1 LGSIATGLPKDLVQ
15 RLVEA
20 EREPI
25 RQLEARKQNEEAKL
39 KLAQDVSSKVADMS
53 SSVKDLTR
61 FRSFRDLVPVNARPE
76 LMDVAVDKN
85 VAEPGS
91 YQIEIL
97 QLAGRSSMMSNA
109 FPDPDETEVGAG
121 YFSYT
126 LPNGD
131 EKEIYIDPE
140 NSTLNGIAKLINSQ
154 KDLDLTAIVVDDGAS
169 DKSDPDE
176 SRWRLIVSHNKPGEA
191 NDAEF
196 PSFYFVGGDEDFY
209 LDKERIAQ
217 NSVVKVNGFEVE
229 FEGNKI
235 TTLLPG
241 VSIDL
246 KDAAPGKEFTLKIQ
260 EDTKSI
266 RGKVEAM
273 VEKLNAVLGFI
284 QNQNRLDKD
293 SNTANSLGGDITL
306 QTLEY
311 KMRQLVQTPMATE
324 YGNVRMADIG
334 VQFNRSG
341 MLELNGDKLERM
353 LNENFGAVSQ
363 FFVGL
368 EDGGDG
374 FANQVDQIARNL
386 TRQEG
391 VVQSRVAGIQRR
403 IRDIDRQIENKERQI
418 ATTEQQLKEKF
429 SKLESTMAKLK
440 AQQASVAGALGGG
453 GGLLPGIG

>member
-1 LGSIATGLPKDLVQ
+1 
-15 RLVEA
+15 
-20 EREPI
+20 
-25 RQLEARKQNEEAKL
+25 
-39 KLAQDVSSKVADMS
+39 MS
-53 SSVKDLTR
+53 SAVKDLTR
-61 FRSFRDLVPVNARPE
+61 YRSFRDLTAVNARPE

-85 VAEPGS
+85 TAEPGS
-91 YQIEIL
+91 YQIEIK
-97 QLAGRSSMMSNA
+97 QLAGRSSMMSSP
-109 FPDPDETEVGAG
+109 FPDPDESEAGSG

-131 EKEIYIDPE
+131 EKEVYIDPA

-154 KDLDLTAIVVDDGAS
+154 KDLDLTAIVVNDGAT
-169 DKSDPDE
+169 DGSDPDE
-176 SRWRLIVSHNKPGEA
+176 SHWRLIVTHNKPGEK

-196 PSFYFVGGDEDFY
+196 PSFYFVGGDEDFD

-217 NSVVKVNGFEVE
+217 NSIVSVNGFDVE

-273 VEKLNAVLGFI
+273 VEKINTVLGFI
-284 QNQNRLDKD
+284 QNQNKLDKD
-293 SNTANSLGGDITL
+293 SNTASTLGGDITL

-311 KMRQLVQTPMATE
+311 KLRQLVQTPLATE
-324 YGNVRMADIG
+324 YGNVRFADIG
-334 VQFNRSG
+334 AVFNRSG
-341 MLELNGDKLERM
+341 LLELNGDKLERM

-368 EDGGDG
+368 EDGGEG
-374 FANQVDQIARNL
+374 FANQVDIVAKNL

-418 ATTEQQLKEKF
+418 ATTERQLKEKF

-453 GGLLPGIG
+453 GGLLPGLG